1 MLIRVASPLW
11 STRDCA
17 CNKTL
22 VLYKSLAFPVLFDLV
37 GASYMVNDECRLY
50 LASLLQAKTTE
61 RQMQSVF
68 LASAFYF
75 ERTLKGQPPS
85 VFVMQRVLEEFG
97 CLALAE
103 LGSKLKFWL
112 KHKYPQHLH
121 GDAATSGDQEL
132 QTLGTGRAVFNDKG
146 EVDHFE
152 RLMFGIQ
159 KLYSHKSDRV
169 INVCK
174 YLIRDPIDAYNF
186 IYGGDEGLND
196 SDDEDDVREATGG
209 SACYNAPQ
217 GMIGVDEDS
226 EDERELEDANE
237 KPGGEYDHQDR
248 EGLLDLRSVLQGFM
262 SCVSDHGEHVMWKE
276 LVPWINDVAGMRK
289 EIRKALGILQLR
301 VGEVGVEQEV
311 AFERGVK
318 WDKKCPIS
326 HDLDHK
332 GRKVCWPDR
341 LRPCDAHLDNDANLD
356 EGRQRWAEQP
366 LKFST
371 HEDVAYDSGHFNTM
385 STWYTNK
392 PLHRVQKKPIL
403 PTHIRKLIMQLA
415 FKEELEFVF
424 LSRKGFFCWYH
435 KLAKGTEK
443 GMARIALLENKLR
456 IQIGTDKHNTNLSAE
471 NGSFT
476 CAVILSITKLVGRTQ
491 YHDETISKGK
501 LAGGV
506 RDHTGHQK
514 IHFAR
519 ILGSRGDMSMLD
531 AALGCLRI
539 MRDQSGRYNLEGLVK
554 AFCGKCDTQLP
565 RALLYAT
572 NDLIVD
578 ATLKVFI
585 FLFFVVVHPFHKY
598 VEHPASS
605 QYDMREASDQYR
617 KALVTLQ
624 DYRGDSLKGEPHWW
638 LQSDTYGKTCMMELS
653 YHVRVLG
660 KDSQERRD
668 LALTYVYADFG
679 DTESVRKRQCKYQV
693 LLMNEAAKGF
703 LESLDS
709 LTSEKWG
716 GEMLKARPGSRLEH
730 RSKHVPSSTSETEGF
745 VGTVSNVRGR
755 NKNQKIRNLSF
766 QVLMGEVNVCGKARM
781 LLQERPRKFY
791 RTMARCREYRK
802 ILLPR
807 MKRRDKAQKEE
818 KIRELDAYLYNSD
831 RLRRLR
837 EEKATGFEDFMRSWA
852 TILVRATRATSRR
865 RHGEHTFP
873 VHAGLPVY
881 KEFLQGLLL
890 AKFGGFDEESVRDGD
905 ESRKYM
911 HRVMLSFANV
921 HKVHKIARKRGNE
934 EVLQGYYARKCE
946 GKCKG
951 KDKGMCKGKL
961 ELGKCKGNLKCEGN
975 HACGSQNKMKLS
987 LKVLMHNVSVS
998 SRYFLINGSPNAW
1011 EHEGDMYEI
1020 LAPVLACYDVNKPWG
1035 SGVVCCIGVEATA
1048 SLYNIAWDDDEPLA
1062 VSVPAVRIIAKDE
1075 VRQTR
1080 VQLDEEHEDFLKTN
1094 EGVAGMRGAK
1104 KYKEE
1109 CARGELESVQA
1120 AHARAA
1126 THASKQGRA
1135 QGLQRAR
1142 AAKKPTK
1149 KKPKGKPKDQTN
1161 KAKKSKKKKATPRR
1175 DQRTTGQPQAGRVQ
1189 EPTRPR
1195 SGREKRTKT
1204 TFDPAQ
1210 AAEDQKA
1217 LEKAAK
1223 DAKDAKGGGKRK
1235 RGGRA
1240 SREQ

>member
-1 MLIRVASPLW
+1 
-11 STRDCA
+11 
-17 CNKTL
+17 
-22 VLYKSLAFPVLFDLV
+22 
-37 GASYMVNDECRLY
+37 MVNDECRLY

-61 RQMQSVF
+61 RQMQSVY

-75 ERTLKGQPPS
+75 ERTLKGKPPS

-103 LGSKLKFWL
+103 VGSKIKFWL

-121 GDAATSGDQEL
+121 GDAATAGDQEL

-146 EVDHFE
+146 ELDHFE

-217 GMIGVDEDS
+217 GMIGEDEDS

-237 KPGGEYDHQDR
+237 SGEYDHQDR

-311 AFERGVK
+311 SFEGGVK
-318 WDKKCPIS
+318 WDKKCPLS
-326 HDLDHK
+326 LDLDHK
-332 GRKVCWPDR
+332 GRHVCWPDR
-341 LRPCDAHLDNDANLD
+341 LRPLCSSSDDDDD
-356 EGRQRWAEQP
+356 ECTCSASGSCHWHVEENRATWAEQP
-366 LKFST
+366 LRFST
-371 HEDVAYDSGHFNTM
+371 HEDVAYDSGHFNPM
-385 STWYTNK
+385 STWYTNSTSI
-392 PLHRVQKKPIL
+392 HRWQKKPIL
-403 PTHIRKLIMQLA
+403 PTHVRKLIMQLA
-415 FKEELEFVF
+415 FKEELEFTF

-443 GMARIALLENKLR
+443 GMARIAQLETKLR
-456 IQIGTDKHNTNLSAE
+456 IEIGTDKHNTNLSAE

-491 YHDETISKGK
+491 YHDEKISKGK

-531 AALGCLRI
+531 GALGCLRV
-539 MRDQSGRYNLEGLVK
+539 MRDKSGRYNLEGLVK

-598 VEHPASS
+598 IEHPAST

-617 KALVTLQ
+617 KALVTLR
-624 DYRGDSLKGEPHWW
+624 DYRGNSLKGEPHWW
-638 LQSDTYGKTCMMELS
+638 LRRDTYAKTCMMELS

-679 DTESVRKRQCKYQV
+679 ETESVRKRQCKYQV
-693 LLMNEAAKGF
+693 LLMNEAATGF

-781 LLQERPRKFY
+781 LLEHRPRKFH
-791 RTMARCREYRK
+791 RMMARCREYRK
-802 ILLPR
+802 LLLRR

-831 RLRRLR
+831 RLRRNR
-837 EEKATGFEDFMRSWA
+837 EEKKTGFEDFMRSWA
-852 TILVRATRATSRR
+852 TLLLRATSATSRR

-873 VHAGLPVY
+873 VHAGVPVY
-881 KEFLQGLLL
+881 EEFLQGLLL
-890 AKFGGFDEESVRDGD
+890 AKFGGIDEESVKEAD
-905 ESRKYM
+905 EARSYM
-911 HRVMLSFANV
+911 ARVMLGFANV
-921 HKVHKIARKRGNE
+921 HKVHKIARKKGNE
-934 EVLQGYYARKCE
+934 EVLQGYYSRKCE

-961 ELGKCKGNLKCEGN
+961 ELDKCKGSPKCEGN
-975 HACGSQNKMKLS
+975 FACGSQNKNRLTLKKLI
-987 LKVLMHNVSVS
+987 HNVAVS

-1011 EHEGDMYEI
+1011 EHEDDMYEI
-1020 LAPVLACYDVNKPWG
+1020 LTPVLACYDVNKPWG

-1048 SLYNIAWDDDEPLA
+1048 SLYNIAWDDGS
-1062 VSVPAVRIIAKDE
+1062 VISVNVPAVRIIAQDG
-1075 VRQTR
+1075 VRQR
-1080 VQLDEEHEDFLKTN
+1080 RAQLDEEHVDFLVTN
-1094 EGVAGMRGAK
+1094 EGVAGMQGAK

-1109 CARGELESVQA
+1109 CAQGVLEGIQV

-1126 THASKQGRA
+1126 TQGRAQGRA
-1135 QGLQRAR
+1135 QGLQHAR
-1142 AAKKPTK
+1142 AAKKQGGKKK
-1149 KKPKGKPKDQTN
+1149 KKPKGNPGAKKPKGKKPKG
-1161 KAKKSKKKKATPRR
+1161 KAKKKKAAPRP
-1175 DQRTTGQPQAGRVQ
+1175 DQRTTSEAQASRS
-1189 EPTRPR
+1189 
-1195 SGREKRTKT
+1195 SGREKRATT
-1204 TFDPAQ
+1204 TFDPTN
-1210 AAEDQKA
+1210 AEEEQRA

-1223 DAKDAKGGGKRK
+1223 DARDAKERGKRK
-1235 RGGRA
+1235 RGGRD
-1240 SREQ
+1240 SR